1 MHRERVQ
8 LFLRRPRQRSLR
20 FRRRSARRRIRSL
33 LLLQTRVEILLVPIV
48 SISAP
53 TIQKRRRRLQHRR
66 GKSSSRRMS
75 REKKKKISSSPH
87 FRDVAPLYQ
96 QHHHQRHVSR
106 ISLSL
111 FIHFTRGL
119 VYIKERYACVWINL
133 CGEKRWHFVIFGIG
147 LAR

>member
-8 LFLRRPRQRSLR
+8 LFLRRPRQRLLR

-53 TIQKRRRRLQHRR
+53 TIQKRRRRLHRR

-96 QHHHQRHVSR
+96 QQHHQCHVSR